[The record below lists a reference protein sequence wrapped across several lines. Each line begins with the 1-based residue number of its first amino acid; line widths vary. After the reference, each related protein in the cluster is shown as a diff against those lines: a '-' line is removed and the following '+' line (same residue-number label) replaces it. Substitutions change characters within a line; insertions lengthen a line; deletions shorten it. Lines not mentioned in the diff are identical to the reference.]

1 MTERTVDQMSIEE
14 LRSRVEEAER
24 ILRVARQ
31 LAQDELRHPE
41 SCERAKDRIA
51 SLCNDVNA
59 LFPGMIKE
67 VPEDAE
73 APALDDAP
81 EREPQALEASERD
94 DDEDDED
101 GAGEESDDEAEGE
114 GDSLEDWDVDY
125 DKLRASL
132 QNPALMGQFPDG
144 GAQFK
149 ELAEKLL
156 DSHDRHALYCR
167 ITEGFQQL
175 EQITREGADQVRHQ
189 LAVAL
194 TLEELK
200 SKRLD

>member
-1 MTERTVDQMSIEE
+1 MIERTVDEMSIEE

-31 LAQDELRHPE
+31 LAQDELRDPQ
-41 SCERAKDRIA
+41 SCEHAKNRIA
-51 SLCNDVNA
+51 SLCDDVNA
-59 LFPGMIKE
+59 LFPGMIQQGADAAD
-67 VPEDAE
+67 VPDEGEDG
-73 APALDDAP
+73 D
-81 EREPQALEASERD
+81 EPDELEAG
-94 DDEDDED
+94 DEGQD
-101 GAGEESDDEAEGE
+101 GDPDTASESDDEAD
-114 GDSLEDWDVDY
+114 GDSEEDWDVDY
-125 DKLRASL
+125 EKLRASL
-132 QNPALMGQFPDG
+132 QNPVLMGQFPDG

-149 ELAEKLL
+149 QLAEKLL

-175 EQITREGADQVRHQ
+175 EEITRQGADQLRHQ

-200 SKRLD
+200 TKRLD